1 MRVTILLI
9 LTSIFS
15 IKTAFTQ
22 QYRANLDVRIPH
34 LSGPVTIGGKR
45 VLYYELYAT
54 NFGTDTI
61 QLKMLQ
67 VSDLTGHAMLV
78 VFDNEAL
85 KKRSAR
91 IGTQG
96 RVYTDMLPGGSSC
109 VVYIELDLK
118 NNGDHDLQLA
128 HRLLFET
135 VGRPR
140 PSIDSVTVITTPVP
154 SAAPLVLGPPLGK
167 GNWAAVYEPSWLTGH
182 RRVIY
187 TLNGHAR
194 IPGRYAID
202 LIKLDNNGKLA
213 HGNDDLVKEWYGYG
227 ADVLAVADGTVAAVR
242 TDFLET
248 PTVSGRER
256 VTAERATGNY
266 ISICLDKGK
275 YAFYEHLK
283 PGSIR
288 VKPGQKVKKGQIIA
302 SLGFTGQS
310 DGPHLHFHVA
320 DKNSPLGAEG
330 IPFSFD
336 HFIWSGSY
344 TNIDSLGRSP
354 WIPVDLS
361 VKRIRSR
368 QRPMPN
374 SVISFLPY

>member
-15 IKTAFTQ
+15 SETAFTQ

-45 VLYYELYAT
+45 FLYYELYAT

-67 VSDLTGHAMLV
+67 VSGLTGHAMLV

-96 RVYTDMLPGGSSC
+96 KVNTDMLPGGSSC

-118 NNGDHDLQLA
+118 NNGDHDFQLA

-135 VGRPR
+135 VGSPGR
-140 PSIDSVTVITTPVP
+140 SIDSVTVTTTPLP
-154 SAAPLVLGPPLGK
+154 SAAPLVLGPPLG
-167 GNWAAVYEPSWLTGH
+167 
-182 RRVIY
+182 
-187 TLNGHAR
+187 
-194 IPGRYAID
+194 
-202 LIKLDNNGKLA
+202 
-213 HGNDDLVKEWYGYG
+213 
-227 ADVLAVADGTVAAVR
+227 
-242 TDFLET
+242 
-248 PTVSGRER
+248 
-256 VTAERATGNY
+256 
-266 ISICLDKGK
+266 
-275 YAFYEHLK
+275 K

-354 WIPVDLS
+354 WIPVDRS

-368 QRPMPN
+368 ERPMPN

>member
-1 MRVTILLI
+1 M
-9 LTSIFS
+9 
-15 IKTAFTQ
+15 
-22 QYRANLDVRIPH
+22 
-34 LSGPVTIGGKR
+34 
-45 VLYYELYAT
+45 
-54 NFGTDTI
+54 
-61 QLKMLQ
+61 
-67 VSDLTGHAMLV
+67 
-78 VFDNEAL
+78 
-85 KKRSAR
+85 
-91 IGTQG
+91 
-96 RVYTDMLPGGSSC
+96 
-109 VVYIELDLK
+109 
-118 NNGDHDLQLA
+118 
-128 HRLLFET
+128 
-135 VGRPR
+135 
-140 PSIDSVTVITTPVP
+140 
-154 SAAPLVLGPPLGK
+154 
-167 GNWAAVYEPSWLTGH
+167 
-182 RRVIY
+182 IY
-187 TLNGHAR
+187 TLDGHAR

-202 LIKLDNNGKLA
+202 FIKLDNNGKLA
-213 HGNDDLVKEWYGYG
+213 HGNDDLVKEWYGYD

-288 VKPGQKVKKGQIIA
+288 VKLGQKVKKGQIIA

-344 TNIDSLGRSP
+344 TNIDSLGKSP
-354 WIPVDLS
+354 WIPVDRS
-361 VKRIRSR
+361 VKRIRSSE
-368 QRPMPN
+368 RPMPN